1 MSYVPMLTSL
11 ANAASLKRDSKSEIM
26 VITHSSVSKDIEPVV
41 SCSVTIKSND
51 VTIFDGEIEE
61 LIALIKEE
69 RK

>member
-26 VITHSSVSKDIEPVV
+26 VITYSSISKDIEPVA

-51 VTIFDGEIEE
+51 VTVFDGEIEE
-61 LIALIKEE
+61 LIALIKGEK
-69 RK
+69 R